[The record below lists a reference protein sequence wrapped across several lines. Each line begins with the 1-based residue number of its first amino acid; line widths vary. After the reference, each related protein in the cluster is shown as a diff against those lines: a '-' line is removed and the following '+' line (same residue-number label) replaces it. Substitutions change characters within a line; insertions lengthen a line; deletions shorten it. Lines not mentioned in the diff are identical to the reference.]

1 MTDEFIIHGI
11 ESEYDYYYVSHRR
24 KEIMEVISQA
34 YFNIEQTNL
43 KFSLVNEKSIKNF
56 VTSKKDKK
64 TNPSFTRM
72 KTDHIV
78 TIEEFNTVRFSA
90 RGEVNQNGVVGPQIQ
105 SDTFYSSHKN
115 VKQVKLEDFK
125 VIKVIGRGSFGK
137 VSLVEYIPTK
147 EIYAMKSLKKDLLIE
162 QEQIENTLLEKE
174 IFQTFDN
181 ILFYLLVFCFKLKK
195 EFIF

>member
-1 MTDEFIIHGI
+1 MNKLTDEFIIHGI

-24 KEIMEVISQA
+24 KEIMEIISQA
-34 YFNIEQTNL
+34 YFNIEQANL

-78 TIEEFNTVRFSA
+78 TIEEFNTVRFST

-105 SDTFYSSHKN
+105 SDTFFSTHKN

-137 VSLVEYIPTK
+137 LV
-147 EIYAMKSLKKDLLIE
+147 
-162 QEQIENTLLEKE
+162 
-174 IFQTFDN
+174 
-181 ILFYLLVFCFKLKK
+181 
-195 EFIF
+195 